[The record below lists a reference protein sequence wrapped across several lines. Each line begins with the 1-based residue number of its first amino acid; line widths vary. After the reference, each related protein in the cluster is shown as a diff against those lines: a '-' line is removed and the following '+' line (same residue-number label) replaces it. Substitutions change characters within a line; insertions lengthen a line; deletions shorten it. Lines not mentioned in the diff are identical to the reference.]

1 MARTGLRMMPMFP
14 SSPLKFRTAGF
25 PQYGFKASLSD
36 GACLPPLAVK
46 RAPHMPAPSGSLLRP
61 LPASATERWRG
72 AVSPPVRASTDRCA
86 RGPASLPQG
95 VLGSA
100 AGCVVPLP
108 HCLLRPHPPVSP
120 ARGDFTAVPLIR
132 RAFAVRERRGDPRET
147 FLTFPAV
154 LATRAADP
162 TSGGSRAPLPLSARV
177 EYQATSDYQRVAT
190 HKGPSLP
197 AILDG
202 VMHFGAASFASCY
215 GSCVC
220 QALLTGYDEVG
231 SYALHFAS

>member
-162 TSGGSRAPLPLSARV
+162 TPVGPARLSRCLHASSTRRPRTINESPPTMARLCQQYSTGLCISVLHRSRHATARV
-177 EYQATSDYQRVAT
+177 FA
-190 HKGPSLP
+190 KPS
-197 AILDG
+197 
-202 VMHFGAASFASCY
+202 
-215 GSCVC
+215 
-220 QALLTGYDEVG
+220 
-231 SYALHFAS
+231 